1 LIFAEKNKR
10 KGRNEKRKERDH
22 LSSYNLNIIKGFTD
36 GY

>member
-10 KGRNEKRKERDH
+10 KRRNGERKEGDH
-22 LSSYNLNIIKGFTD
+22 LSGHNLNIIKGFTD